1 MSFSA
6 SDYIQ
11 KLAKVQHSDYVSTYS
26 AMSEVL
32 RQASIH
38 PQSFTLSRQEFFD
51 QPVSQMTSD
60 GQRNTRAPLG
70 ARGNATC
77 SMVQSCQV
85 NWQITIP
92 GEKLA
97 LQLNLVPPI
106 STPFTTAGSARA
118 RVNFNGLANSQADW
132 TRTMECGGAAEPTK
146 QPLSE
151 NEHIKLWI
159 GYSTACGPFQ
169 QIAICKDNTKLWET
183 SIYAREY
190 AVIAANSLS
199 DQCTNNSVSVS
210 PLETVVRGR
219 RHCGIFV
226 DIPTEDFEAG
236 SFNFKINQPITIA
249 GVLDLNQLNPIFN
262 SFPVLA
268 RNFASLYL
276 QLWTQDFLQDLKVVW
291 LIKSDTIMNTHLAY
305 QMIPPEKP
313 DIIYLLNS
321 AGSAY
326 NAFSVRIVNMEGK
339 DPDVKMPTN
348 SISQINDARFTKL
361 DINNVCFNME
371 NEEAIIDMIRV
382 QKILNFP
389 TQIIRTQ
396 SSNFPFRGFSENGG
410 TMQSIISYSN
420 IKAMIITFAMNQY
433 PTWMFPV
440 LFYMFNLVIDQR
452 NLISQEYVSL
462 NPTVI
467 GQVFECFV
475 EQDLVQA
482 PSDLYHSLNFQ
493 NQTINDSN
501 GNYYGY
507 LGASYVDREN
517 IFYNTTLYTGRK
529 AVKIYYPHKFML
541 AWKLATDDSFMRGYN
556 SSKMGASTNIQVT
569 LQGNLTTRIVD
580 STLIVDHRLD
590 NQNNL
595 VEFVATRA
603 YPQPTNAQI
612 TPQMHYLC
620 DAIIRFTFDDAPD
633 PQVLNFEIIGEIGGT
648 MVRSG

>member
-1 MSFSA
+1 M
-6 SDYIQ
+6 Q
-11 KLAKVQHSDYVSTYS
+11 
-26 AMSEVL
+26 EVL

-60 GQRNTRAPLG
+60 GQRYTRAPLG
-70 ARGNATC
+70 TRGNATC
-77 SMVQSCQV
+77 SMVQSFQV

-92 GEKLA
+92 AGRLA
-97 LQLNLVPPI
+97 LQINQ
-106 STPFTTAGSARA
+106 TANAAPDSEQTARA
-118 RVNFNGLANSQADW
+118 RVNFNGLDNPQADW
-132 TRTMECGGAAEPTK
+132 TRTMQCGDGATQ
-146 QPLSE
+146 QPIDHQ
-151 NEHIKLWI
+151 EHIKLWI

-183 SIYAREY
+183 SIYAREQ

-199 DQCTNNSVSVS
+199 DECTKNSVSVS
-210 PLETVVRGR
+210 SLESVVCGR
-219 RHCGIFV
+219 RHCGIFL
-226 DIPTEDFEAG
+226 DIPVIKFAATA
-236 SFNFKINQPITIA
+236 SAFNYLIPDPITIA

-262 SFPVLA
+262 SFPVLT
-268 RNFASLYL
+268 RNYASLYL

-291 LIKSDTIMNTHLAY
+291 LNKYNPVTNDHLAY

-313 DIIYLLNS
+313 DIIYLLNTTVTS
-321 AGSAY
+321 QISPVTDPITYIHEQPYGKF
-326 NAFSVRIVNMEGK
+326 NIRLVNMEGK
-339 DPDVKMPTN
+339 PNTTLKPTN
-348 SISQINDARFTKL
+348 SISQIKDARFTKL

-396 SSNFPFRGFSENGG
+396 SSNFPFQGFSANGG
-410 TMQSIISYSN
+410 SMQSIMSYSN
-420 IKAMIITFAMNQY
+420 IKAMFITFAMNQY

-440 LFYMFNLVIDQR
+440 LFQKFNLVIDQR
-452 NLISQEYVSL
+452 NLIPQEYVSL
-462 NPTVI
+462 NPMVT
-467 GQVFECFV
+467 GQMFECFV
-475 EQDLVQA
+475 EQDLVSA

-493 NQTINDSN
+493 NQSINDADGS
-501 GNYYGY
+501 YYGKM
-507 LGASYVDREN
+507 GTGFADREN
-517 IFYNTTLYTGRK
+517 IFYQTTLYRGSK

-541 AWKLATDDSFMRGYN
+541 AWKMATDDSFMRGYN
-556 SSKMGASTNIQVT
+556 SSKMGARTNIQVT
-569 LQGNLTTRIVD
+569 LQGSLTQGIVD
-580 STLIVDHRLD
+580 SEDIKLTPDE

-595 VEFVATRA
+595 LQFVATRA
-603 YPQPTNAQI
+603 YPTPTNAQI

>member
-1 MSFSA
+1 
-6 SDYIQ
+6 
-11 KLAKVQHSDYVSTYS
+11 
-26 AMSEVL
+26 MSEVL

-60 GQRNTRAPLG
+60 GQRYTRAPLG

-92 GEKLA
+92 KNSLA
-97 LQLNLVPPI
+97 LQLNLAASPGVDVT
-106 STPFTTAGSARA
+106 TPAIARA
-118 RVNFNGLANSQADW
+118 RVNFNALDNPQTDW
-132 TRTMECGGAAEPTK
+132 VRTMQIGAGDAL
-146 QPLSE
+146 QPLCE
-151 NEHIKLWI
+151 DERIKFWI

-183 SIYAREY
+183 SIYAREQ
-190 AVIAANSLS
+190 AAIAANSLS

-210 PLETVVRGR
+210 LLESVVRGR
-219 RHCGIFV
+219 RHCGIFL
-226 DIPTEDFEAG
+226 DISVKAFGNVAG
-236 SFNFKINQPITIA
+236 AFNYQIPDDITIA

-262 SFPVLA
+262 SFPVLT

-291 LIKSDTIMNTHLAY
+291 LNKSDTMMNEHLAY

-313 DIIYLLNS
+313 NLIYLLNTAS
-321 AGSAY
+321 TAY
-326 NAFSVRIVNMEGK
+326 RQFSVRLVNMQGK
-339 DPDVKMPTN
+339 PNTERKPSN
-348 SISQINDARFTKL
+348 SISQIKDAKFTKL

-396 SSNFPFRGFSENGG
+396 SSNFPFQGFSANGG
-410 TMQSIISYSN
+410 SMQSIMSYSN
-420 IKAMIITFAMNQY
+420 IKAMFITFAMNQY
-433 PTWMFPV
+433 PTWLFPV
-440 LFYMFNLVIDQR
+440 LFQKFNLVIDQR
-452 NLISQEYVSL
+452 NLIPQEYVSL
-462 NPTVI
+462 NPMVT
-467 GQVFECFV
+467 GQMFECFV
-475 EQDLVQA
+475 EQDLVSA
-482 PSDLYHSLNFQ
+482 PSDLCHSLNFQ
-493 NQTINDSN
+493 NKSINDADGS
-501 GNYYGY
+501 YYGKM
-507 LGASYVDREN
+507 GASYIDREN
-517 IFYNTTLYTGRK
+517 IFYNTTLFWGSK

-541 AWKLATDDSFMRGYN
+541 AWKMTTDDSFIRGYN
-556 SSKMGASTNIQVT
+556 SSKMGARTNIQVT
-569 LQGNLTTRIVD
+569 LQGSLTQGIVD
-580 STLIVDHRLD
+580 TDDIKFTADE

-595 VEFVATRA
+595 LQFVATRA
-603 YPQPTNAQI
+603 YPTPTNAQI